1 MNNNKLTEKMRLDL
15 KNLQSQVAEAALE
28 IQKNIG
34 LGLTASDYCRALARE
49 LKIRN
54 IDYEREKMVTLP
66 YKGEIAGEY
75 MVDFAVDN
83 RIILAVISSDEIEV
97 SELAKQRSFLKA
109 LNYKVGMVINFANE
123 KVEIKSVYR

>member
-1 MNNNKLTEKMRLDL
+1 MNSNKLTEKTRLDL

-34 LGLTASDYCRALARE
+34 LGLTASDYRRALARE
-49 LKIRN
+49 FKIRN
-54 IDYEREKMVTLP
+54 IDYERDKTVTLP

-75 MVDFAVDN
+75 MVDFTVDD

-109 LNYKVGMVINFANE
+109 LNYKVGMMINFANE